1 MTPFNTQPAEAREA
15 PITAAPK
22 PRVPPALLDRAE
34 QVIVALLWVWLSW
47 RASQAFL
54 QTHDPAALMVPA
66 GELSVLIFI
75 LIRRPTS
82 AITLNIGDWLLA
94 ITATAAPL
102 FTAVVAHSP
111 LPQLEPLAMGLF
123 FAGVFV
129 QVGAKLS
136 LRRSFGIAPANRGVK
151 VDGLYRLVRHPMYF
165 GYLLMHISYLA
176 LNPTLANAAIYALGW
191 AAQIRRLL
199 AEEALLGQDPAY
211 QAYMQRVRWHLL
223 PGVF

>member
-1 MTPFNTQPAEAREA
+1 M
-15 PITAAPK
+15 
-22 PRVPPALLDRAE
+22 
-34 QVIVALLWVWLSW
+34 
-47 RASQAFL
+47 
-54 QTHDPAALMVPA
+54 
-66 GELSVLIFI
+66 
-75 LIRRPTS
+75 
-82 AITLNIGDWLLA
+82 
-94 ITATAAPL
+94 
-102 FTAVVAHSP
+102 
-111 LPQLEPLAMGLF
+111 
-123 FAGVFV
+123 

-211 QAYMQRVRWHLL
+211 AAYMQKVRWHLL
-223 PGVF
+223 PGIF